1 MSELINQIF
10 EQYSQYSNIDI
21 SLELIAVFFGLL
33 SVWFSKNN
41 NVLVY
46 PTGIINTSI
55 FVYLLVKW
63 ELLGD
68 MIINVY
74 YFLMSI
80 YGWYYWTRKTNNIG
94 YTPIT
99 RIHSTD
105 IKIILII
112 IISSVLFVSYLY
124 SFFEKWSG
132 FVSYVDIITTA
143 IFFAGMWLMAR
154 RKIES
159 WFFWILG
166 DIISVPLYFVKGL
179 AFSSFQYLIFTFIA
193 IAGYYKWKSIYYE
206 AQRKVFIT
214 RALP

>member
-1 MSELINQIF
+1 MSESINQIF

-55 FVYLLVKW
+55 FVYLLLKW

-80 YGWYYWTRKTNNIG
+80 YGWYYWTRKSNNIG

-99 RIHSTD
+99 RMHSTD

-193 IAGYYKWKSIYYE
+193 IAGYYKWKSIYNNKK
-206 AQRKVFIT
+206 QIS
-214 RALP
+214 

>member
-1 MSELINQIF
+1 MNEIIDQIF
-10 EQYSQYSNIDI
+10 QQYSQYSNIDI

-68 MIINVY
+68 MIINIY

-80 YGWYYWTRKTNNIG
+80 YGWYYWTRKSNNQE

-99 RIHSTD
+99 KINELD

-112 IISSVLFVSYLY
+112 IISSTLFVSYLY
-124 SFFEKWSG
+124 SFFDKWSG
-132 FVSYVDIITTA
+132 LVSYIDIFTTA

-166 DIISVPLYFVKGL
+166 DVISVPLYFVKGL
-179 AFSSFQYLIFTFIA
+179 AFSSFQYLIFTLIA
-193 IAGYYKWKSIYYE
+193 VAGYYKWKSIYNNNKRI
-206 AQRKVFIT
+206 A
-214 RALP
+214 

>member
-1 MSELINQIF
+1 MMNEIIDQIF
-10 EQYSQYSNIDI
+10 QQYSQYSNVDI

-55 FVYLLVKW
+55 FVYLLLKW

-80 YGWYYWTRKTNNIG
+80 YGWYYWTRKSHNHE

-99 RIHSTD
+99 KIKEAD

-112 IISSVLFVSYLY
+112 IISSTLFVSYLY
-124 SFFEKWSG
+124 SFFDKWSG
-132 FVSYVDIITTA
+132 LVSYIDILTTA
-143 IFFAGMWLMAR
+143 IFFVGMWLMAR

-166 DIISVPLYFVKGL
+166 DVISVPLYFVKGL
-179 AFSSFQYLIFTFIA
+179 AFSSFQYLIFTLIA
-193 IAGYYKWKSIYYE
+193 VAGYYKWKSIYNNKKRI
-206 AQRKVFIT
+206 A
-214 RALP
+214 